1 MSVALREPPNVRSF
15 VIRRSTLC
23 SGSPSSALRG
33 ITVPDAIV
41 AGPSKRSATPAG
53 MTIGFAVPPA
63 FVRLRRFVAT
73 LPYGAPETP
82 AMKPLPQPQEEGML
96 LANPHL
102 NRDSAA

>member
-63 FVRLRRFVAT
+63 FVRLRRFVA
-73 LPYGAPETP
+73 
-82 AMKPLPQPQEEGML
+82 PLPDGVAEMLAVERVAPAEEEGML
-96 LANPHL
+96 VAISHFY
-102 NRDSAA
+102 